1 MDQYFVEEA
10 IMSMTSHIIFI
21 IITWKVLQA
30 VNLDAFFRKG
40 KIFEIRVLMIL
51 ITIAIATSVSNFFLD
66 LINWSSS
73 LSYLF

>member
-1 MDQYFVEEA
+1 MDQILLQDA
-10 IMSMTSHIIFI
+10 LLSMTSHIIFI

-40 KIFEIRVLMIL
+40 RIFEIRVLMIL

-66 LINWSSS
+66 LINWSNS
-73 LSYLF
+73 LVYLF

>member
-1 MDQYFVEEA
+1 MDQFLLQDA
-10 IMSMTSHIIFI
+10 LLSMTSHIIFI

-40 KIFEIRVLMIL
+40 RIFEIRVLMIL

-66 LINWSSS
+66 LISWSNS
-73 LSYLF
+73 LVYLF

>member
-1 MDQYFVEEA
+1 MEQYFVEEA
-10 IMSMTSHIIFI
+10 LLSMTSHVIFI

-40 KIFEIRVLMIL
+40 RVFEIRVLMIL

-66 LINWSSS
+66 LIRWSNSIA
-73 LSYLF
+73 YLF

>member
-40 KIFEIRVLMIL
+40 KVFEIRVLMIL

-73 LSYLF
+73 ITYLF

>member
-1 MDQYFVEEA
+1 
-10 IMSMTSHIIFI
+10 MSMTSHIIFI

-40 KIFEIRVLMIL
+40 KVFEIRVLMIL

-73 LSYLF
+73 ITYLF

>member
-1 MDQYFVEEA
+1 MDQFLLQDA
-10 IMSMTSHIIFI
+10 LLSMTSHIIFI

-40 KIFEIRVLMIL
+40 RVFEIRVLMIL

-66 LINWSSS
+66 LINWSNS
-73 LSYLF
+73 LVYLF